1 MPEIKNTF
9 VGGKINQDL
18 DERIVPNGEYID
30 AMNIKVNSSDDSSV
44 GTVQNILGN
53 SRADIIVPQDYL
65 CIATIADE
73 KNNKLYWFVTK
84 QLPTPINAILQYDLN
99 EIGSAAKIVL
109 IDKNNST
116 LKFTT
121 KIITGINIIDNLL
134 FWTDGVN
141 EPRKIN
147 IDDCIEGTKIS
158 NPSVQDLDTST
169 HTRLVVNGVDKG
181 DIKEKHITVIKT
193 APRVAPLTTLLP
205 NYAKPAVLFEKV
217 FPRFSY
223 RYKYKDGEYSSFGP
237 FTDVIFNPIYKDEYN
252 NDNAYSIEEGNNAGM
267 VNNIKAISFK
277 GFRHAKMVPNV
288 VQVELLYKEEGSS
301 VIFSVKK
308 INYDDY
314 EWSQNSF
321 VLESQDIF
329 AAIPENQLLRPWDNV
344 PTKALAQEVTGN
356 RIVYGNYT
364 QGEDLISSDG
374 TKAVSSVEADYEQ
387 RDTEYT
393 LNDDFSLGGINSL
406 KSQREYNVGIV
417 WGDKYGRETPVNENV
432 GSVAIPWFNEDTGYL
447 TASSSTSLKLNVNGK
462 KPAWADYYKF
472 FVKENSGEYY
482 NILMEKAYSTEKVNF
497 FDKTDEKIW
506 LGFVS
511 SDRNKITDQEYIILK
526 KQIGTN
532 EGQIPLENKFK
543 VFDVQNEAPDAIK
556 YRHVDMGRVVKG
568 TTGSANY
575 FDDIFTEALFR
586 PDEETDML
594 YIDRAEWVNGVGG
607 SLQQSADNKEMWVET
622 LYTSWKDTVTGKSS
636 EKYRIISSVFN
647 ATGEYMLKLDRKI
660 STDDAAI
667 ASGTS
672 NLNEDLEFLIE
683 KREEVELEE
692 FTGKFFVQISSLSSV
707 QQELTDE
714 ELNANHMQ
722 VASQKLFWFYDDSDN
737 TVNELFGN
745 VSIPNPEPAFAEDVA
760 GVSGNLTNTHT
771 DYSSLMGQFGNIN
784 KGFFVDNL
792 YMAGGQVHHANYA
805 KSTGRSW
812 MGRHD
817 RHAVTPKWGR
827 LLVSSDGVFNTAND
841 EVYGWGFGFF
851 NGSIGAPQNSTPDP
865 SSPHFGKKYP
875 LVDLF
880 QGGGNGVNANWV
892 QGQKLLSSPS
902 PQKIVNSIE
911 GFVTTT
917 NAYSSINGSATAYR
931 RWRKPGFTND
941 FGNYFDGDPEETYGT
956 ENGVHYMQISFMAPG
971 EDLVGTIDSNLIDT
985 APNFGDGSPGNYLQ
999 AIWGGGIFNDPVN
1012 GVTVEMEGNYDL
1024 VSEDPLSASPGPN
1037 FGYGYDDTLDYRIK
1051 HENQWKPTHG
1061 LNASQTDEIEDFI
1074 KKLAKN
1080 SKFKFAS
1087 NDDEIFT
1094 ILGNPIIKKVYNHTA
1109 WNRDYDYKKGTSFE
1123 EVDSVEKAA
1132 LAWANDKTQAKLD
1145 AFKDKIVDFGRASN
1159 RRLVYIFPINK
1170 NPLTLGGIDNS
1181 NFDATNGL
1189 DINFITA
1196 DSSEVLNEVV
1206 RGSAIWET
1214 EPKKDNK
1221 LEIYYEASDAY
1232 PTELTTD
1239 TNIDFAPPGSFVEFI
1254 DIPEAKNGQVLVDK
1268 KFILGAW
1275 NGKNRFVLTTSKTST
1290 TASGANKFDD
1300 ANNVIDYRGGLVRFY
1315 RRGGGYTTARISSD
1329 PIAAAGETFTETD
1342 PVTGQVYVYTAAPE
1356 YYNQFYIEKDI
1367 DISLDTG
1374 LNWYNC
1380 FSFGNGIES
1389 NRIRDDFNN
1398 PTISNGV
1405 KASIVLETDYK
1416 EENRKSGLIFS
1427 GIYNSNSGVN
1437 NLNQF
1442 IMAEN
1447 ITKDLNPTYGS
1458 IQKLFQRRISL
1469 VAFCE
1474 DRVVSI
1480 TSNKDAL
1487 FNADGNSQLVATNA
1501 VLGDATPFVG
1511 DFGISKNPESF
1522 AKDSYRAYFADKQ
1535 RGAVLRLSMD
1545 GITPIS
1551 EAGMDDYFRDNLKL
1565 SGEIIGSFDAYDK
1578 NYNITFSGLKPTQ
1591 SLVLNSFIDTGDE
1604 NTTLSTPTSIIT
1616 DPHINSLTP
1625 ITLPTPLDINNGN
1638 SELNNRYLQFKT
1650 NITNYDEIAAGSI
1663 QAETSTTTT
1672 TGGDP
1677 TVFTTSANLIAQLQL
1692 DDQGAGFPFMLN
1704 GFGYGVNKK
1713 YQVGRT
1719 YTSDYTLASTLTGA
1733 MFPQEVNLG
1742 IAASKTGNW
1751 YTGEVNNSTPTNV
1764 GTSGDIFWN
1773 PIRNGYGMQNAPLNS
1788 ILDWMRVSYN
1798 NGNQNITNG
1807 SWFPSNQAPWFHTTS
1822 GTASGKGICFDGTDT
1837 TQFLALPGAKA
1848 NSVDDVTPT
1857 PVLTKY
1863 SGAVPTTVFNGEEIE
1878 IIIGARNHSYVL
1890 PYPQNG
1896 AIGEQ
1901 DSGTSSDYHRYL
1913 TIQLYDGNTALT
1925 DSVLMDP
1932 SNLQG
1937 SITQGYADY
1946 QYVPAPNGAG
1956 ADECKIGFQTTAGV
1970 DFPLLT
1976 HNSTRSHQIC
1986 FKFTNGVDENEEI
1999 VVQDLQVRI
2008 RFAGGT
2014 DPNKLYGG
2022 VDAFFIKKQHYLS
2035 DVSTPL
2041 VTTTTLNGDAQ
2052 PPLTI
2057 PPFVEVDHNHY
2068 PYWALQ
2074 DAAGNVLDEDPFA
2087 EVALGYYGPNHIADS
2102 VTETNN
2108 DGVTN
2113 TWPVPPS
2120 GVVSNGTT
2128 FYDDGT
2134 GGNGMHTTGTKTT
2147 NDKFAWNGGS
2157 VDNYLIQSNTTTNGN
2172 WYAIAL
2178 MRVGVPTGDVPVL
2191 EGYNVN
2197 FELTQVPYEFVEGNT
2212 LYDAYFCIFEGDDT
2226 IAEIK
2231 IKLPANADFT
2241 MSTINMIDISETWSP
2256 ATSSQ
2261 MDHWTTNIG
2270 YGGNPYP
2277 QNFYDK
2283 PRLYGEASSG
2293 IIFDS
2298 PVPGNYISVRQNHGG
2313 NFTDTING
2321 WLLQFTVSNHT
2332 SGTLSFHITDAN
2344 GNGISGNDVIDRN
2357 GSYRIYFED
2366 FTSTYDVLIDEGSG
2380 YAAVHTT
2387 SPLSGSSYPN
2397 LIWFA
2402 DNGGIEC
2409 TVKSILL
2416 TDQTQT
2422 FSGGSAD
2429 NFTFSGFDELVD
2441 GYIIF
2446 NAANQNIEF
2455 VNAPITDLDQVQ
2467 VQQAITQTTYAGQ
2480 FFRVLFEHS
2489 ITQGA
2494 INGYYFNDDGLGFRF
2509 GTISA
2514 PTLQQTYN
2522 TLHTVGEATW
2532 AAGELKNTFVIF
2544 VDQDQTSGTI
2554 DNIIFRQEFSF
2565 LDENGNDMSSTIS
2578 FSESVRGW
2586 VSRKSFVPE
2595 QGVSLSSDYF
2605 TFKNGGIFKHNEEII
2620 DINSGD
2626 DTNRNTFYGTPYLST
2641 VTTVL
2646 NTEPSVIKSFNTIK
2660 YEGSQSK
2667 VEAGNPAVLITN
2679 PDLTV
2684 SSYSTLETYN
2694 QYDKAGW
2701 SVEYIKTDKQEGSV
2715 KEFIEKEGKWFNYI
2729 SGNEEIK
2736 TSDLSFQGLGIVKE
2750 IQ

>member
-1 MPEIKNTF
+1 
-9 VGGKINQDL
+9 
-18 DERIVPNGEYID
+18 
-30 AMNIKVNSSDDSSV
+30 
-44 GTVQNILGN
+44 
-53 SRADIIVPQDYL
+53 L

-73 KNNKLYWFVTK
+73 KTNKLYWFVTK

-147 IDDCIEGTKIS
+147 IDDCIEGTKMA
-158 NPSVQDLDTST
+158 NPSAQDLDISN
-169 HTRLVVNGVDKG
+169 HTKLVVNGVDKG

-193 APRVAPLTTLLP
+193 APRLAPITTLLP

-237 FTDVIFNPIYKDEYN
+237 FTEVIFNPIYKDEYT
-252 NDNAYSIEEGNNAGM
+252 NDNAYSLEEGNNAGM
-267 VNNIKAISFK
+267 VNNIKAIKFK
-277 GFRHAKMVPNV
+277 NFRHPSMTANI

-301 VIFSVKK
+301 VVFSVKK

-314 EWSQNSF
+314 EWLQNQF
-321 VLESQDIF
+321 TLDSQDIF

-356 RIVYGNYT
+356 RIVYANYT
-364 QGEDLISSDG
+364 QGKDLITNDG
-374 TKAVSSVEADYEQ
+374 TKAVSFVEVGYEQ
-387 RDTEYT
+387 RDTNYT
-393 LNDDFSLGGINSL
+393 LNDNFDLGGINSL

-432 GSVAIPWFNEDTGYL
+432 GSVSIPWFNKDQSYL
-447 TASSSTSLKLNVNGK
+447 TASSSTSLKLNINGK
-462 KPAWADYYKF
+462 RPAWADYYKF

-482 NILMEKAYSTEKVNF
+482 NLLMEKAYSTEKVNF

-543 VFDVQNEAPDAIK
+543 VFDIQNEAPDAIK

-575 FDDIFTEALFR
+575 FNDIFTDSDHR

-622 LYTSWKDTVTGKSS
+622 LYTSWKDTATGKSS

-647 ATGEYMLKLDRKI
+647 TSEYMLKLDRKI

-672 NLNEDLEFLIE
+672 NNLNDDLEFLIE

-722 VASQKLFWFYDDSDN
+722 VASQRLFWFYDDSDN
-737 TVNELFGN
+737 SVNPLFGG
-745 VSIPNPEPAFAEDVA
+745 VAIPNPEPDFAEAVA
-760 GVSGNLTNTHT
+760 GVSGDLTNTDT
-771 DYSSLMGQFGNIN
+771 DYSSLMAQFGDIN

-817 RHAVTPKWGR
+817 NHAVTPTWG
-827 LLVSSDGVFNTAND
+827 LLLRDGDVPTFNTTND
-841 EVYGWGFGFF
+841 EIYGWGYGFF
-851 NGSIGAPQNSTPDP
+851 NGSLGNPGNSSPDP

-880 QGGGNGVNANWV
+880 QGGGNGINANWV
-892 QGQKLLSSPS
+892 QGQKLLASPS
-902 PQKIVNSIE
+902 PGKIVNSIE
-911 GFVTTT
+911 GFVTTHD
-917 NAYSSINGSATAYR
+917 AYSSINGSATAYR

-941 FGNYFDGDPEETYGT
+941 FGNYFDGGAEETYGT

-971 EDLVGTIDSNLIDT
+971 EDLVGTIDSNLVHD
-985 APNFGDGSPGNYLQ
+985 AENFGDESPGNYLQ

-1024 VSEDPLSASPGPN
+1024 VDGTPLSEGPGPN

-1051 HENQWKPTHG
+1051 HENQWNPTHG
-1061 LNASQTDEIEDFI
+1061 LNASQTDEVEDFI
-1074 KKLAKN
+1074 KKLAKD

-1109 WNRDYDYKKGTSFE
+1109 WNRDYDYKNGTSFE

-1132 LAWANDKTQAKLD
+1132 LTWANNKNQTNLD
-1145 AFKDKIVDFGRASN
+1145 AFKDKIVDFGKASN
-1159 RRLVYIFPINK
+1159 RRLVYIFPVNK

-1181 NFDATNGL
+1181 NFDASNGL
-1189 DINFITA
+1189 NINFITA

-1214 EPKKDNK
+1214 EPKKDDK
-1221 LEIYYEASDAY
+1221 LEIYYEASNAY
-1232 PTELTTD
+1232 PTELTTS
-1239 TNIDFAPPGSFVEFI
+1239 TNVDFAPIGSFVEFI
-1254 DIPEAKNGQVLVDK
+1254 DIPEARNGGEIIENKFELVGWDT
-1268 KFILGAW
+1268 
-1275 NGKNRFVLTTSKTST
+1275 KNRFVIATGKSHQQ
-1290 TASGANKFDD
+1290 ANGANKFDD
-1300 ANNVIDYRGGLVRFY
+1300 ANNIIDYKGGLVRFY
-1315 RRGGGYTTARISSD
+1315 RRAGGYTTARISFD
-1329 PIAAAGETFTETD
+1329 PVAAAGETFTD
-1342 PVTGQVYVYTAAPE
+1342 PVTGQQYTAAAE
-1356 YYNQFYIEKDI
+1356 YYNKFYVEEVI

-1398 PTISNGV
+1398 PTINNGV

-1442 IMAEN
+1442 IMADN

-1480 TSNKDAL
+1480 TSSKDAL

-1591 SLVLNSFIDTGDE
+1591 SFVLNGFIDDGSQSV
-1604 NTTLSTPTSIIT
+1604 TLFTPSSIIT

-1625 ITLPTPLDINNGN
+1625 ITLPTPLSISGNPFTGN
-1638 SELNNRYLQFKT
+1638 SELNNRYLNFKT
-1650 NITNYDEIAAGSI
+1650 NITNYDEIAVGGILPETQTITTTQDSFTTFTTGNTTTFASFNFTNAGNHSNTVFGAAGSGYGGADRKWQI
-1663 QAETSTTTT
+1663 KRNYASQFVTDSEASLGGDFSNNIPNPLEDHYPSWTYGGTLQSNGGTSTI
-1672 TGGDP
+1672 
-1677 TVFTTSANLIAQLQL
+1677 TSASGDWHGSNPDI
-1692 DDQGAGFPFMLN
+1692 GYAGP
-1704 GFGYGVNKK
+1704 
-1713 YQVGRT
+1713 
-1719 YTSDYTLASTLTGA
+1719 
-1733 MFPQEVNLG
+1733 
-1742 IAASKTGNW
+1742 
-1751 YTGEVNNSTPTNV
+1751 
-1764 GTSGDIFWN
+1764 SGDIIWN
-1773 PIRNGYGMQNAPLNS
+1773 RDKDLYDNFYSYAYDGLAYPTFFSAPFQGGGQTS
-1788 ILDWMRVSYN
+1788 R
-1798 NGNQNITNG
+1798 
-1807 SWFPSNQAPWFHTTS
+1807 PWFFNATGAWQGLTW
-1822 GTASGKGICFDGTDT
+1822 DGTVDGVSAI
-1837 TQFLALPGAKA
+1837 FPGVKA
-1848 NSVDDVTPT
+1848 TANDVTT
-1857 PVLTKY
+1857 PALVLSKY
-1863 SGAVPTTVFNGEEIE
+1863 TSAAPNTVFNGEEVRIQFY
-1878 IIIGARNHSYVL
+1878 ARNHFQVNSDGTGGHHTG
-1890 PYPQNG
+1890 NG
-1896 AIGEQ
+1896 
-1901 DSGTSSDYHRYL
+1901 TYDYTRYIN
-1913 TIQLYDGNTALT
+1913 IQLYDGIPGQGGVALSDEVIF
-1925 DSVLMDP
+1925 DSG
-1932 SNLQG
+1932 N
-1937 SITQGYADY
+1937 
-1946 QYVPAPNGAG
+1946 VPPGVSGGFALENSDTTPTGTY
-1956 ADECKIGFQTTAGV
+1956 KVGFQPTASFS
-1970 DFPLLT
+1970 FPT
-1976 HNSTRSHQIC
+1976 INNANNIQHNIF
-1986 FKFTNGVDENEEI
+1986 FKFTNDTATGNNDADNTEQI
-1999 VVQDLQVRI
+1999 VVQDLQAVITWKNNNGDTSQRL
-2008 RFAGGT
+2008 F
-2014 DPNKLYGG
+2014 G
-2022 VDAFFIKKQHYLS
+2022 VISSLNMIKKFQMT
-2035 DVSTPL
+2035 DVDTF
-2041 VTTTTLNGDAQ
+2041 TTTTTNNGDAQ
-2052 PPLTI
+2052 PPTLV
-2057 PPFVEVDHNHY
+2057 PAFVEVDHDHY
-2068 PYWALQ
+2068 PYWVLQ

-2087 EVALGYYGPNHIADS
+2087 EVALGYYGPNHIAGSD
-2102 VTETNN
+2102 TATNN
-2108 DGVTN
+2108 DGVTS
-2113 TWPVPPS
+2113 TWPVPPG

-2128 FYDDGT
+2128 FYDDST
-2134 GGNGMHTTGTKTT
+2134 GGSGMYTTGTKTT

-2157 VDNYLIQSNTTTNGN
+2157 VDNYLIQSNTTTTGN

-2197 FELTQVPYEFVEGNT
+2197 FELTQIPYEFVETNP
-2212 LYDAYFCIFEGDDT
+2212 LHPAYFCIFEGDDT
-2226 IAEIK
+2226 IPEIK

-2256 ATSSQ
+2256 AISNQ
-2261 MDHWTTNIG
+2261 MTHWTTNIG
-2270 YGGNPYP
+2270 QAGNPYP

-2283 PRLYGEASSG
+2283 PRLYGATSG
-2293 IIFDS
+2293 IVFDS
-2298 PVPGNYISVRQNHGG
+2298 PAPGNYISVRQNHGG
-2313 NFTDTING
+2313 NFTDTTDG

-2344 GNGISGNDVIDRN
+2344 GDGISGIDVIDRN
-2357 GSYRIYFED
+2357 GFYRIYFED
-2366 FTSTYDVLIDEGSG
+2366 FTGAYAVLIDEGLPAPNNGYQSSG
-2380 YAAVHTT
+2380 NATT
-2387 SPLSGSSYPN
+2387 PISGSSYTD
-2397 LIWFA
+2397 LIWFS
-2402 DNGGIEC
+2402 DNGGVEC
-2409 TVKSILL
+2409 TVKSITL
-2416 TDQTQT
+2416 TDQTQV

-2429 NFTFSGFDELVD
+2429 NFTFGGFDPLVHD
-2441 GYIIF
+2441 YIVF
-2446 NAANQNIEF
+2446 NAADQNIEF
-2455 VNAPITDLDQVQ
+2455 IDAPITGLSQVQ
-2467 VQQAITQTTYAGQ
+2467 VQQTITQNTYAGQ

-2514 PTLQQTYN
+2514 PTFQQTYN
-2522 TLHTVGEATW
+2522 TLHTIGEATW

-2544 VDQDQTSGTI
+2544 VDQEQTSGTI

-2565 LDENGNDMSSTIS
+2565 LDENGNDLSSTIS

-2626 DTNRNTFYGTPYLST
+2626 DTNRNTFYGVST
-2641 VTTVL
+2641 NSTITTVL

-2667 VEAGNPAVLITN
+2667 IEAGNPAVLITN
-2679 PDLTV
+2679 PDSTV

-2701 SVEYIKTDKQEGSV
+2701 SVDYIKTDKQEGSV
-2715 KEFIEKEGKWFNYI
+2715 NEFIEKEGKWFNYI
-2729 SGNEEIK
+2729 RGNEEIK